1 MCVYYYLRV
10 HSPSCSLVLLE
21 NWDATFFKKSSQK
34 TAADEKSPEN
44 VFAFTEEIE
53 TLPIF
58 INDIVNIENRDQ
70 TAISSRTR
78 CCRPGRERFTIFRAV
93 IFRMPQKKQL
103 LFLVTNL
110 RLGTKIWLFTT
121 IQSPYPDEIGI
132 SPFRKGGW
140 SRCTGP
146 GGFATIMIAPGLY
159 PGADHMRGLSPRGF
173 PS

>member
-70 TAISSRTR
+70 TAISSRAR
-78 CCRPGRERFTIFRAV
+78 CCRPDRERFTIFRAV
-93 IFRMPQKKQL
+93 IFRMPQKNNYYSSLPTFDWEPKYGYL
-103 LFLVTNL
+103 PLFNPPIPM
-110 RLGTKIWLFTT
+110 K
-121 IQSPYPDEIGI
+121 S
-132 SPFRKGGW
+132 
-140 SRCTGP
+140 
-146 GGFATIMIAPGLY
+146 
-159 PGADHMRGLSPRGF
+159 GF
-173 PS
+173 PPLEKGDGPALRDQGHLLQQDSP